1 MLLDKC
7 NFLDPRL
14 CGKYA
19 MDKDEVIS
27 QLKQET
33 ESVLDERAATNHLAE
48 KLEDSQHPKKKRK
61 GLGAILHHCLR
72 TFFSQGGNIID
83 TLWNRLSGKHV
94 NMLIFPAKIMP

>member
-19 MDKDEVIS
+19 MDKDEVAC

-33 ESVLDERAATNHLAE
+33 VAVLEKAATNYLAE
-48 KLEDSQHPKKKRK
+48 KPEGSRHPKKKRK
-61 GLGAILHHCLR
+61 RLSAILHYWLK
-72 TFFSQGGNIID
+72 TIFSQGGNIIN

-94 NMLIFPAKIMP
+94 NMLIFQAKIMP